1 MTARRRPFWHRLL
14 FREKGPEVMPSG
26 LVRWER
32 MDERFRERC
41 AVWSDGR
48 VLIAEGYGNDPDVG
62 EVLVGLQRA
71 GAVRGPLREEA
82 ATLRE
87 VAEVWRGSRG
97 GAKRLEADS
106 RVVEG
111 LVGIFGEAAKARAA
125 DVVFQKGPSDCRV
138 FAIVNDRKLPLGQPM
153 TVREADQVF
162 GFLFFVKDEGSR
174 QTSLQRASF
183 QGFSVRRS
191 EVFPLPE
198 EIAALRCEAGPDEPE
213 GHHLYIRLFYRDQ
226 VGGKK
231 TLEDLGFTPE
241 VAKLFGAIRMS
252 KYGGIF
258 IGGTTGD
265 GKSTT
270 LAVNLNLQM
279 REHGHRLNMVTLED
293 PVEYDIPGAVQI
305 AVGTRSVGEERG
317 LGYAAALMH
326 FVRLHPASGM
336 VGEIRDKTGA
346 QQVLQFIDSGHQV
359 WTTIHVHTA
368 NGILFRLMDLGVAVS
383 EVTKPGNVRL
393 LMKQTLVALLCPSCS
408 KPGLPAGREL
418 PEGLEALLGGDVRY
432 RDPEGCPKC
441 RPAGQSGLSLA
452 AWAGYARQLAVAEW
466 IVPDDG
472 YLRFVQARD
481 AVGAWNHW
489 TGAMGGVPIGRKIWR
504 AVAAG
509 RVDPAD
515 AMLKGA
521 EIAEAEAALGA
532 VSARPE
538 EALVAVRKPALAVV
552 PETVG

>member
-1 MTARRRPFWHRLL
+1 MSGRRDTWWGRLL
-14 FREKGPEVMPSG
+14 FKERPPEVMPSG

-32 MDERFRERC
+32 MDDRFRERC

-48 VLIAEGYGNDPDVG
+48 VLIAEGYANDMDMRAL
-62 EVLVGLQRA
+62 LVELQRT
-71 GAVRGPLREEA
+71 GAVSGQLREETG
-82 ATLRE
+82 TLQE
-87 VAEVWRGSRG
+87 VAEAWRGSRG
-97 GAKRLEADS
+97 GGEHLQADPQ
-106 RVVEG
+106 VVEG
-111 LVGIFGEAAKARAA
+111 LVALFAEAARARAS
-125 DVVFQKGPSDCRV
+125 DVVFRKGPSDCKV
-138 FAIVNDRKLPLGQPM
+138 FAIVNDRKLPLGAPM

-183 QGFSVRRS
+183 QGFSVRSS
-191 EVFPLPE
+191 EVFPLPA

-226 VGGKK
+226 VGGKQ
-231 TLEDLGFTPE
+231 TLEDLGFSAE
-241 VAKLFGAIRMS
+241 VAELFRGIRMS
-252 KYGGIF
+252 KFGGVF

-279 REHGHRLNMVTLED
+279 REHDFKLNLVTLED
-293 PVEYDIPGAVQI
+293 PVEYEIPDATQI
-305 AVGTRSVGEERG
+305 ALGTRGVGEERD
-317 LGYAAALMH
+317 LAFAAGLMH

-336 VGEIRDKTGA
+336 VGEIRDKMGA

-359 WTTIHVHTA
+359 WTTIHVHSA
-368 NGILFRLMDLGVAVS
+368 NGILFRLMDLGVSVS
-383 EVTKPGNVRL
+383 EVTKPGNIRL
-393 LMKQTLVALLCPSCS
+393 LMKQTLVPLLCPSCS

-418 PEGLEALLGGDVRY
+418 PEGLEGLLGPGVRY
-432 RDPEGCPKC
+432 RDPEGCAKC
-441 RPAGQSGLSLA
+441 RTAGQSALSLA
-452 AWAGYARQLAVAEW
+452 AWAGYLRQLAVAEW

-472 YLRFVQARD
+472 YFGFVRERD

-489 TGAMGGVPIGRKIWR
+489 TGEMGGVPIGWKLWR

-515 AMLKGA
+515 AMGKGA
-521 EIAEAEAALGA
+521 EIREADAALGGLRA
-532 VSARPE
+532 AHGDRRPH
-538 EALVAVRKPALAVV
+538 APALAVV
-552 PETVG
+552 PEASE